1 MDQRRAGIEN
11 LFSRNEAN
19 DLKAETAPA
28 CLEYVDLQLKPIPE
42 TDGMGEIH
50 RDCNRGNATAIG
62 AVHLCPVPVQTGV
75 EKIFDGG
82 ADHVEKARVI
92 DNSCRIAMLKHD
104 PGPGGKRMHLSIL
117 LLGGGEMI
125 SPIYVHINM
134 RVINKI
140 AGCRNLSDHHPQEYM
155 RLS

>member
-1 MDQRRAGIEN
+1 MDQCRSGIEN

-19 DLKAETAPA
+19 DLKTEAAPA
-28 CLEYVDLQLKPIPE
+28 CLEYIDIQFKPIPE

-50 RDCNRGNATAIG
+50 RDRNRGNAAAIG
-62 AVHLCPVPVQTGV
+62 AVHLRPMPAQTGI
-75 EKIFDGG
+75 EELFDGG
-82 ADHVEKARVI
+82 ADHVEKARMI
-92 DNSCRIAMLKHD
+92 DNSCRIAMLKHN
-104 PGPGGKRMHLSIL
+104 PGPGGERMHLSIH

-140 AGCRNLSDHHPQEYM
+140 AGCRNLSDHQPCQYM